1 MTYKNGDRYGGEWQD
16 GKRHGNGTLWVLQEG
31 RHKVRYS
38 GDWQHDLPE
47 VSGVSGAAAGVLT
60 GVGGDGLLPKQMGC
74 LQSSLET
81 PG

>member
-31 RHKVRYS
+31 RYKVRYS

-47 VSGVSGAAAGVLT
+47 VSWVELLGVLT
-60 GVGGDGLLPKQMGC
+60 GVGGDGLPMQMVVPAE
-74 LQSSLET
+74 QFN